1 MTHLVITKKYLFI
14 YIYNNNNTI
23 KYNMSPLFFRQN
35 TLPVWER
42 SYWTIPQSKNLKEKV
57 PAFSHI
63 LFLFFLLQCLLF
75 SYEMCKKKFDKKIYK
90 TKRSITYLVVFN
102 FEKYDIVFSFC
113 DKRSWL
119 FVYSGQHLSW
129 TAKLWYQACF
139 PPHHQ
144 S

>member
-1 MTHLVITKKYLFI
+1 MFSLATEFVSVRSQQKVDTFSDHQKYLFI

-42 SYWTIPQSKNLKEKV
+42 SFWTIPQSKNLKEKV
-57 PAFSHI
+57 PAFSNI

-75 SYEMCKKKFDKKIYK
+75 SYEMCKKKFDNKIYK

-113 DKRSWL
+113 DKRS
-119 FVYSGQHLSW
+119 
-129 TAKLWYQACF
+129 
-139 PPHHQ
+139 
-144 S
+144 

>member
-1 MTHLVITKKYLFI
+1 
-14 YIYNNNNTI
+14 
-23 KYNMSPLFFRQN
+23 MSPLFFRQN

-90 TKRSITYLVVFN
+90 TKRSITVHIWQFLILRSMTLCSVFVTKEADFLCIVDN
-102 FEKYDIVFSFC
+102 IFHEQQNCDI
-113 DKRSWL
+113 K
-119 FVYSGQHLSW
+119 H
-129 TAKLWYQACF
+129 AF
-139 PPHHQ
+139 PLIISLRDGLHT
-144 S
+144 SDTLL